1 VELNRSRIEARC
13 LQRFDVRAEQA
24 CFPFVEQAGRLTR
37 FIDRKTSKE
46 LEGETDWLISSRPPE
61 RMTAPQMMA
70 ADRLH
75 WGIENGL
82 HLRLDVTAG
91 EDRSRVRNPTSALNL
106 AMIRRA
112 TTSVGIHWIQRHP
125 RHVSLRDFYD
135 VMAAQ
140 NCRKAFSLVTVCKSS
155 WLPKT

>member
-1 VELNRSRIEARC
+1 VELNRSRVEARC
-13 LQRFDVRAEQA
+13 LQRFDVTAAQT

-46 LEGETDWLISSRPPE
+46 LEVETDWLISSRPPNQ
-61 RMTAPQMMA
+61 MTAAQMMA

-91 EDRSRVRNPTSALNL
+91 EDRSRVRNPTAALNL

-112 TTSVGIHWIQRHP
+112 TISVGIHWIQRNS

-135 VMAAQ
+135 AMAVN

>member
-1 VELNRSRIEARC
+1 MELNRGRIEARC
-13 LQRFDVRAEQA
+13 LQRFEVTAEQT

-37 FIDRKTSKE
+37 SIDRKTSKD
-46 LEGETDWLISSRPPE
+46 LEVETDWLISSRPLE
-61 RMTAPQMMA
+61 QMTAPQMMT

-91 EDRSRVRNPTSALNL
+91 EDRSRVRNPTAALNL

-112 TTSVGIHWIQRHP
+112 TISVGIHWIQQHQRQ
-125 RHVSLRDFYD
+125 VSLRDFYD
-135 VMAAQ
+135 AMAT
-140 NCRKAFSLVTVCKSS
+140 NNGRKAFSLVTVCKSS
-155 WLPKT
+155 WLPKS